1 MKKKL
6 SCILLIDDN
15 PDDNRFHQII
25 IKKMGITDSIQIVQ
39 NGLEAIEFLKK
50 DSEVIPELIFL
61 DINMPKMN
69 GWEFLG
75 AYKDLNI
82 KQKAKALIVMLTTST
97 NPDDEKKA
105 KEIKEVMDFQPKPLS
120 VESLTTILE
129 KYFPDNK

>member
-105 KEIKEVMDFQPKPLS
+105 KEIQEVMDFQPKPLS
-120 VESLTTILE
+120 VESLATILE

>member
-105 KEIKEVMDFQPKPLS
+105 KEIQEVMDFQPKPLS